1 MLTPLKW
8 LASGMLVILLIVAI
22 GWASSVQN
30 VNTSSI
36 AEINSLADTLSVGSV
51 RTEIDDEGKVDAVA
65 VFFDKEE
72 LIAHLTAK
80 VVEVQKS
87 HDYDI
92 KLDYVFFDKD
102 KKVTD
107 REDDIRS
114 VQFRVQY
121 LDKQGEVKSNA
132 ERHLAVHLLN

>member
-8 LASGMLVILLIVAI
+8 LAPGILVILLIVGI

-36 AEINSLADTLSVGSV
+36 AEIDSLADTLSVGSV
-51 RTEIDDEGKVDAVA
+51 RTGIDDEGKVDA

-102 KKVTD
+102 KNVTED
-107 REDDIRS
+107 EDDIRS

-121 LDKQGEVKSNA
+121 LDKQGEVKSSA